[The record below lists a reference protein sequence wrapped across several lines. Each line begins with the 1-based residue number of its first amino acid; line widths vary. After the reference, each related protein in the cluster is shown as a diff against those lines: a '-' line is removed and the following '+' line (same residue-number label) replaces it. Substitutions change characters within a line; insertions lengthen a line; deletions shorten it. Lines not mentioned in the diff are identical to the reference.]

1 MAMRYLLSSF
11 LFLYSISIH
20 ASPSTWVYNQT
31 RDEVISAQNS
41 NTQRPIASLTKIMTA
56 MVAIDHDGDMSK
68 RIFVGQGSKLPRGM
82 NTREDLFSALLVRSD
97 NQAAEIMAQNYPGG
111 RKAFVAAMNRKAT
124 EIGMT
129 HTRFADPSGLS
140 SNNISNVGSIAAML
154 QVAALYPVISDVSI
168 LPQVEIKNQRYRV
181 LLDNTNKA
189 LLARFEEIRLSKTGF
204 TRAAGWS
211 VAMILERHG
220 EVFTVVVLGAH
231 TKEQRYELARRLI
244 QKHFEDIEFE
254 LAQKQEIQYNKT
266 IWEKLKEHL
275 Q

>member
-1 MAMRYLLSSF
+1 MRYLISSF
-11 LFLYSISIH
+11 LFFYSILVY
-20 ASPSTWVYNQT
+20 AAQPSTWIYNQT

-68 RIFVGQGSKLPRGM
+68 RIFVGQGSKLPQGM
-82 NTREDLFSALLVRSD
+82 NTRGDLFSALLVRSD
-97 NQAAEIMAQNYPGG
+97 NQAAEILAQNYPGG
-111 RKAFVAAMNRKAT
+111 RKAFIAAMNRKAT

-168 LPQVEIKNQRYRV
+168 LPQIEIRNQRYRV

-220 EVFTVVVLGAH
+220 EVFTVVVLGAQ
-231 TKEQRYELARRLI
+231 TKEQRYELARQLI

-266 IWEKLKEHL
+266 IWETLKERL